1 MKRLILP
8 LLLSPFCFSA
18 LATGTGTAYQN
29 TDLGF
34 QIHIPAHEKS
44 LSICNKIGSC
54 YSFKL
59 RGSQKGSTHF
69 QEEQGL
75 CAVTLESVSKDH
87 RSGNT
92 QDEFMLVTSYQVLK
106 VTQGEERCRLA
117 TEHSGLRSLTGVYQ

>member
-1 MKRLILP
+1 MKLP
-8 LLLSPFCFSA
+8 SFFLLFS
-18 LATGTGTAYQN
+18 LFSSSLWATGTGASYQN

-34 QIHIPAHEKS
+34 QIQMPAHEKS

-59 RGSQKGSTHF
+59 RGSQKGAAHF

-75 CAVTLESVSKDH
+75 CAITLESISKDH
-87 RSGNT
+87 RAGNT
-92 QDEFMLVTSYQVLK
+92 QDEFMLVMNYQVLK

-117 TEHSGLRSLTGVYQ
+117 TDNSGLRSLTGVYQ